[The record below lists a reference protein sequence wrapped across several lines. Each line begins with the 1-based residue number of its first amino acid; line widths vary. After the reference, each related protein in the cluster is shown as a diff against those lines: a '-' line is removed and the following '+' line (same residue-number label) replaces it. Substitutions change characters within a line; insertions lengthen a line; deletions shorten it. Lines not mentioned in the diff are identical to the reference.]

1 MRLVAAQGRRREASS
16 RHTYVSIRCGRALEK
31 GIREGLCQAMK
42 PKMKT
47 ITAPALTTSESSGL
61 RPPTDGSIIISARFH
76 RIFGAR
82 GATGGMRRRVLAKGA
97 RRAAGFGASSTF
109 NTSHEQGCQ
118 DPSAVSLAKRAGG
131 PCYSRLTAIL
141 GAIQCEIARKLGG
154 CSTLCG
160 GFDCSW
166 RRGGESY
173 GRPRLASQR
182 VGAGPWPQGGMGS
195 GHQRLHGVAW
205 RSRVLVYIAR
215 TVPWEMRFGAA
226 AAAVGAK
233 CQVQI

>member
-109 NTSHEQGCQ
+109 NTSQACRRSMLLQANGNPWGHPMRDCTQAWRLLY
-118 DPSAVSLAKRAGG
+118 PLRRIRLLLAAWRRIIRPAKARLAKSGRGSMATGGHGERA
-131 PCYSRLTAIL
+131 
-141 GAIQCEIARKLGG
+141 
-154 CSTLCG
+154 STPP
-160 GFDCSW
+160 
-166 RRGGESY
+166 RRGVALEGACIYRENSTVGDAFWC
-173 GRPRLASQR
+173 GRCCCWSKMPSTNLTNGRR
-182 VGAGPWPQGGMGS
+182 WNW
-195 GHQRLHGVAW
+195 HR
-205 RSRVLVYIAR
+205 R
-215 TVPWEMRFGAA
+215 
-226 AAAVGAK
+226 
-233 CQVQI
+233 